1 LPTTGF
7 YDPNNQFAAATSL
20 GVAANNRD
28 GSANLNSLTG
38 TGSNTS
44 SSAIGGGSS
53 SSAQQPSAFTSTTTA
68 ANVSTT
74 SPGPNAI
81 TTSASTGSG
90 SQHAHHVQQQ
100 QQQQHPQQQQQQTA
114 FNLATNA
121 LAAQQMPPGYAYF
134 YGNMAGAALPAAYG
148 AATANPSHVY
158 QPTAA
163 MTVPGATTTSQF
175 QKTYGQQNNY
185 GTGGYDNM
193 SQQQY
198 KQDSNSYSS
207 NGQSKS
213 SGGSAGAGSGKGHQY
228 WGNTLT
234 SAPLW

>member
-1 LPTTGF
+1 MG
-7 YDPNNQFAAATSL
+7 
-20 GVAANNRD
+20 
-28 GSANLNSLTG
+28 
-38 TGSNTS
+38 
-44 SSAIGGGSS
+44 
-53 SSAQQPSAFTSTTTA
+53 
-68 ANVSTT
+68 STT

-90 SQHAHHVQQQ
+90 SQHSHHVQQQ

-163 MTVPGATTTSQF
+163 MTVPGATATSQF
-175 QKTYGQQNNY
+175 QNNY
-185 GTGGYDNM
+185 GTGGYDNIGQ
-193 SQQQY
+193 QQQY
-198 KQDSNSYSS
+198 KQDSSSYSS

-213 SGGSAGAGSGKGHQY
+213 S
-228 WGNTLT
+228 
-234 SAPLW
+234 

>member
-1 LPTTGF
+1 MGFFSLQPTTGF

-28 GSANLNSLTG
+28 GSAANLNSLTG

-44 SSAIGGGSS
+44 SSAIGGSSGSS
-53 SSAQQPSAFTSTTTA
+53 AQPSAFTSTTTA

-100 QQQQHPQQQQQQTA
+100 QQQHPQQQQQVCSVLILLYFGFTNFFILFFAYLFLISRIFFLLQQTA

-175 QKTYGQQNNY
+175 QKTYGQQ
-185 GTGGYDNM
+185 
-193 SQQQY
+193 
-198 KQDSNSYSS
+198 K
-207 NGQSKS
+207 
-213 SGGSAGAGSGKGHQY
+213 
-228 WGNTLT
+228 
-234 SAPLW
+234 